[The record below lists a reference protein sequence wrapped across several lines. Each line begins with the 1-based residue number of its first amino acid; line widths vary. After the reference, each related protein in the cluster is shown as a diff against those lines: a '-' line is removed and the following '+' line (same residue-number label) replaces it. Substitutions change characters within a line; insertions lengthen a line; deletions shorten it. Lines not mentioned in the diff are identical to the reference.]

1 MCQPMRIMTKKTSL
15 LVAGVILTLCGVW
28 VIAEEIYQQPTD
40 FVSEAFDGD
49 PPEQRTFWI
58 TKTLR
63 PQVDKIM
70 KHRYSIL
77 KVRYWKKG
85 ERSVWIL
92 DEIGKTKPITTG
104 CVVDSGRMAYLNVLI
119 YRESHGWEV
128 RREAFRSQFKTATLV
143 KGHRLSV
150 PIDGITGAT
159 MSVNAVKNIA
169 RLALFL
175 DRQVAEADPEDQSEE

>member
-1 MCQPMRIMTKKTSL
+1 MSKLTRFTI
-15 LVAGVILTLCGVW
+15 VGVVITLFAVF
-28 VIAEEIYQQPTD
+28 VIAEEVYQQPAD
-40 FVSEAFDGD
+40 FVSEAFAGD
-49 PPEQRTFWI
+49 PPEQRAFWI
-58 TKTLR
+58 TKSLR

-70 KHRYSIL
+70 KRRYPVL

-92 DEIGKTKPITTG
+92 DEIGKVKPITTG
-104 CVVDSGRMAYLNVLI
+104 YVVDNGRIAYLNVLI

-128 RREAFRSQFKTATLV
+128 RRASFRNQFKTATLK
-143 KGHRLSV
+143 KGYRLSV

-159 MSVNAVKNIA
+159 MSVNAIKNTA

-175 DRQVAEADPEDQSEE
+175 DRQVTEAEREE